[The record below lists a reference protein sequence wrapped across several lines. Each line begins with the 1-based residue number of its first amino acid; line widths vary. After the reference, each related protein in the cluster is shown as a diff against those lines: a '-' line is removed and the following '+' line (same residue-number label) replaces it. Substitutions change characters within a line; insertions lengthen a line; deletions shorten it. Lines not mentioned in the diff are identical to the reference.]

1 LSSAA
6 LIIVRSLKVDI
17 GLKRPVQHHVVPSH
31 CRVMATSY
39 IDRSNRHIGL
49 RFISELA
56 LDKLQ
61 IGTHFLALAAAFALA
76 IPIGWD
82 REKRARSAGLRTFP
96 LVALASCGFVQ
107 ASENLLVHSPDG
119 MAKVIEGLITGIG
132 FIGGGAILKQGN
144 SVQGTATAASL
155 WATGAIG
162 VSVGLGSF
170 DVAITVAVF
179 TFLTLK
185 LLTLVKEDIEPN
197 DIKPD

>member
-1 LSSAA
+1 MA
-6 LIIVRSLKVDI
+6 VKVET
-17 GLKRPVQHHVVPSH
+17 
-31 CRVMATSY
+31 CRVGSALERRDAFRRIANCQSSCSNLPQHGSCAEAAT
-39 IDRSNRHIGL
+39 NL
-49 RFISELA
+49 NT
-56 LDKLQ
+56 LQ

-132 FIGGGAILKQGN
+132 FIGGGAILKQGS
-144 SVQGTATAASL
+144 SVHGTATAASL

-170 DVAITVAVF
+170 DVAITIAVF

-185 LLTLVKEDIEPN
+185 LLTLVKDSDPGIDGKAEADGKE
-197 DIKPD
+197 